1 MDYWIWGDWV
11 RPVFRVLVATSLP
24 FLDGQLLGMNGRGS
38 QHGSRWGLLEVNFER
53 VGGENAGQ

>member
-1 MDYWIWGDWV
+1 V

-53 VGGENAGQ
+53 VGGESAGQ